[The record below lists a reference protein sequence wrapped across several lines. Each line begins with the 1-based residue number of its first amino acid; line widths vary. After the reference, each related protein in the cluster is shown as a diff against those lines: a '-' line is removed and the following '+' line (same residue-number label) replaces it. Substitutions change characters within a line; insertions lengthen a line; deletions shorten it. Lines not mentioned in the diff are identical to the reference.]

1 MATCFNC
8 KSQYPDAALFCPSCG
23 SVPESPAR
31 ESYSGSILLG
41 VALLALILVW
51 QVASLTPTSGEN
63 QAPVAPEPPDE
74 AAALINSCGRPDLD
88 RISPDNEVQKSSRF
102 LLYRKAGVKA
112 MFNHGSSSARA
123 WRLKAM
129 VDARTLKPITAD
141 KLARRLPCANVG
153 HEL

>member
-8 KSQYPDAALFCPSCG
+8 KSQCPDAALFCPSCG

-51 QVASLTPTSGEN
+51 QVASLTPPSGES

-74 AAALINSCGRPDLD
+74 AAALVNSCGSPDLD
-88 RISPDNEVQKSSRF
+88 GISPDNGVPKASRF
-102 LLYRKAGVKA
+102 LLPRQAGG
-112 MFNHGSSSARA
+112 N
-123 WRLKAM
+123 
-129 VDARTLKPITAD
+129 D
-141 KLARRLPCANVG
+141 
-153 HEL
+153 